1 MRGLQLFKNEIY
13 YTRERLEKAAARAGR
28 ASGSRAAHKN
38 IRAAKKYFYIQGI
51 GGMNNVTMHCAGS
64 SRIFY

>member
-1 MRGLQLFKNEIY
+1 MYHGRH
-13 YTRERLEKAAARAGR
+13 ARAGR
-28 ASGSRAAHKN
+28 VSGSRAAHKN
-38 IRAAKKYFYIQGI
+38 IRAAKKYFYIPGI